1 MEAWT
6 LREHY
11 YRSQSP
17 ELRTMTNPSNRI
29 LVIIGDILM
38 FEAISVFIRDCSFQ
52 EENATDSKVLS
63 KTPIE

>member
-1 MEAWT
+1 
-6 LREHY
+6 
-11 YRSQSP
+11 
-17 ELRTMTNPSNRI
+17 MTNPSNRI

-38 FEAISVFIRDCSFQ
+38 FEAISVFIRDCRFQ